1 MERNTIM
8 STKSTNENND
18 EALGADL
25 SAVTEQDDTHNEE
38 PLKGAENQSYDELDT
53 KEGTVPSEKIQSESD
68 YLEDDELWSRA
79 QDEILF
85 SDESSVIAQQEEA
98 VVKWDIQGLYDEDGK
113 VRSKRSLRNNPPLL
127 VVSDST
133 DVTAS
138 FVLTKDLSGNL
149 AKHFENTYRA
159 YYGIR
164 PKKEMSFKEKVTDA
178 KTGVR
183 ENMGKVIVIGG
194 LIVGLLIFGIFF

>member
-38 PLKGAENQSYDELDT
+38 PLKGAENQSYDELDA

>member
-38 PLKGAENQSYDELDT
+38 PLKGAENQSYDELDA
-53 KEGTVPSEKIQSESD
+53 KEETVPSEKIQSESD

>member
-25 SAVTEQDDTHNEE
+25 SAATEQDDTHNEE
-38 PLKGAENQSYDELDT
+38 PLKGAENQSYDELDA